1 MLENNTK
8 FQQKMSQKRNRRH
21 KKWKL
26 WTEKYNNQNKRL
38 GRWRQQQTGGE
49 RGKNQQTWR
58 QKIEIT
64 QYVERMHYIKI
75 EQSFRSLWSN
85 NRRSN
90 ICPRRVPGELK
101 MGGADKVL
109 EKQNPP
115 NLAKEINLQ
124 RSLVVSNGITPVPP
138 QKTTPRH
145 IIVKLVKIKKNLK
158 NREMTHSLC

>member
-1 MLENNTK
+1 
-8 FQQKMSQKRNRRH
+8 
-21 KKWKL
+21 
-26 WTEKYNNQNKRL
+26 
-38 GRWRQQQTGGE
+38 
-49 RGKNQQTWR
+49 
-58 QKIEIT
+58 
-64 QYVERMHYIKI
+64 
-75 EQSFRSLWSN
+75 
-85 NRRSN
+85 
-90 ICPRRVPGELK
+90 

-138 QKTTPRH
+138 QKTIPRH